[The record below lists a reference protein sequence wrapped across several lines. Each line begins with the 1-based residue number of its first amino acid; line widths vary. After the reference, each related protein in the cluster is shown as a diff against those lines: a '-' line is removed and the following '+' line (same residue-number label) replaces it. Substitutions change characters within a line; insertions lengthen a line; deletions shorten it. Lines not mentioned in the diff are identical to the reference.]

1 MLSFEGNTAP
11 YLQYAYTRVASVF
24 RKAEE
29 SLDSFQ
35 ADIAIKEDAERTLAL
50 KLMQFAEVVNAVA
63 KDGTPHVLCTY
74 LYELSGNF
82 MSFYEACPI
91 NKEGVAADVRA
102 SRLALCK
109 RVANTLDTGLSLLG
123 IKVVERM

>member
-24 RKAEE
+24 RKAEV
-29 SLDSFQ
+29 SLEDYQ
-35 ADIAIKEDAERTLAL
+35 ADVEIKEAAERTLAL
-50 KLMQFAEVVNAVA
+50 KLMQFSEVVDTVA
-63 KDGTPHVLCTY
+63 KDGTPHALCTY

-91 NKEGVAADVRA
+91 NKEGVEGDVRT
-102 SRLALCK
+102 SRLALSK
-109 RVANTLDTGLSLLG
+109 LVAQTLKTGLDLLG
-123 IKVVERM
+123 IKVVDRM